1 MKAVD
6 SEKNIVLAPSASSL
20 ARIGT
25 ASLAQRGL
33 SDLQMSEDADQW
45 LQKASESFSETVE
58 KMTPFLKLGIEKMQ
72 EYFESKVY
80 RDLMADYISFLH
92 RAVAASPDYPKALYE
107 LAKAY
112 LKGFGVEVDGA
123 QALSLLRR
131 ASEFAS
137 ADELWMMSF
146 DISEGVRE
154 KILNAEDLKEAERFC
169 RRAAE
174 QGHAG
179 GQYSLAA
186 MYARGGLFADGDSGL
201 PHSRDLA
208 MYWLRKAA
216 ENGEFP
222 PAENEIR
229 HLWKRSRRKAK

>member
-6 SEKNIVLAPSASSL
+6 SEKNIVLAPSACSL

-33 SDLQMSEDADQW
+33 SDLQKSEEADQW

-107 LAKAY
+107 LAKWGCP
-112 LKGFGVEVDGA
+112 LG
-123 QALSLLRR
+123 
-131 ASEFAS
+131 
-137 ADELWMMSF
+137 
-146 DISEGVRE
+146 
-154 KILNAEDLKEAERFC
+154 
-169 RRAAE
+169 
-174 QGHAG
+174 
-179 GQYSLAA
+179 
-186 MYARGGLFADGDSGL
+186 
-201 PHSRDLA
+201 
-208 MYWLRKAA
+208 
-216 ENGEFP
+216 
-222 PAENEIR
+222 
-229 HLWKRSRRKAK
+229 

>member
-33 SDLQMSEDADQW
+33 SDLQKSEDADQW

-131 ASEFAS
+131 ASVFAS

-186 MYARGGLFADGDSGL
+186 MYASGGLFADGDSGL